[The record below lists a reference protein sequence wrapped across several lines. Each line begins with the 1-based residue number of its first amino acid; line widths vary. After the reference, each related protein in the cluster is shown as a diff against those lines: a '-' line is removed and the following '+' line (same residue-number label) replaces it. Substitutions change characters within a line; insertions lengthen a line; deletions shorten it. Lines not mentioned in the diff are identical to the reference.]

1 MVFSDRTY
9 SVLLLSASEVFN
21 RAVLPLLP
29 SSRFYP
35 VTLVTDL
42 RAANDCAPC
51 DLVIVNAPLP
61 GGDSLSYC
69 SGLSEASDS
78 AILLL
83 VPRDQLEHA
92 EDRMLPYGV
101 MTLGKPLSSGLLTQS
116 LRALCSM
123 RERLRSRE
131 QKQQTVEQTI
141 EEIKL
146 INRAK
151 WLLITCLNMT
161 EDEAHRYISKLAMQ
175 QKRQKREIAESII
188 RTYSQ

>member
-42 RAANDCAPC
+42 RAAKDCAPC

-69 SGLSEASDS
+69 SGLLEASDS

>member
-42 RAANDCAPC
+42 RAAKDCAPC

-123 RERLRSRE
+123 RERLRSWE

>member
-42 RAANDCAPC
+42 RAAKA
-51 DLVIVNAPLP
+51 
-61 GGDSLSYC
+61 YC
-69 SGLSEASDS
+69 SGLSEASDR

>member
-42 RAANDCAPC
+42 RAAKDCAPC

-116 LRALCSM
+116 LRALCSI
-123 RERLRSRE
+123 RSRE

>member
-42 RAANDCAPC
+42 RAAKDCAPC

-69 SGLSEASDS
+69 SGLSEASD
-78 AILLL
+78 
-83 VPRDQLEHA
+83 R
-92 EDRMLPYGV
+92 
-101 MTLGKPLSSGLLTQS
+101 LSF
-116 LRALCSM
+116 R
-123 RERLRSRE
+123 RSR
-131 QKQQTVEQTI
+131 TA
-141 EEIKL
+141 
-146 INRAK
+146 RS
-151 WLLITCLNMT
+151 
-161 EDEAHRYISKLAMQ
+161 RGS
-175 QKRQKREIAESII
+175 
-188 RTYSQ
+188 

>member
-1 MVFSDRTY
+1 MVFSDKTY
-9 SVLLLSASEVFN
+9 SVLLVSASAPFN
-21 RAVLPLLP
+21 RSVLPLLP
-29 SSRFYP
+29 ASRYYP
-35 VTLVTDL
+35 VTQVADL
-42 RAANDCAPC
+42 RAARDCAPS

-61 GGDSLSYC
+61 GADSLAYC
-69 SGLSEASDS
+69 AKLTEETDS
-78 AILLL
+78 AVLLL
-83 VPRDQLEHA
+83 LPQAQLESV
-92 EDRMLPYGV
+92 EDAALSSGI
-101 MTLGKPLSSGLLTQS
+101 MTLGKPLSSSLLTQA
-116 LRALCSM
+116 LKALCSM

-161 EDEAHRYISKLAMQ
+161 EDEAHRYIGKLAMQ
-175 QKRQKREIAESII
+175 QKRQKRDIAESII

>member
-42 RAANDCAPC
+42 RAAKDCAPC

-69 SGLSEASDS
+69 SGLN
-78 AILLL
+78 
-83 VPRDQLEHA
+83 V
-92 EDRMLPYGV
+92 
-101 MTLGKPLSSGLLTQS
+101 
-116 LRALCSM
+116 
-123 RERLRSRE
+123 
-131 QKQQTVEQTI
+131 
-141 EEIKL
+141 
-146 INRAK
+146 
-151 WLLITCLNMT
+151 
-161 EDEAHRYISKLAMQ
+161 
-175 QKRQKREIAESII
+175 
-188 RTYSQ
+188 